1 MFLPRW
7 PWVALPVASIF
18 LHLTMQISSTGTHLV
33 VERAPPPELYNIELI
48 PSEIGIA
55 LIAVAFA
62 GFASAHRPWKPA
74 AIVVGVSAGLAVVGS
89 LFVLGLNSDPAVAVV
104 ERISWQI
111 CSSLVHLIV
120 YGSVARAFWNQ
131 NEESSAVVA
140 CAAGAAAID
149 VQTGWHV
156 LGALVSGREQV
167 LVVLATIGLA
177 VWASVLGYRRLS

>member
-1 MFLPRW
+1 M
-7 PWVALPVASIF
+7 
-18 LHLTMQISSTGTHLV
+18 
-33 VERAPPPELYNIELI
+33 
-48 PSEIGIA
+48 
-55 LIAVAFA
+55 
-62 GFASAHRPWKPA
+62 
-74 AIVVGVSAGLAVVGS
+74 
-89 LFVLGLNSDPAVAVV
+89 V